1 MNRNIKILIL
11 IFTTTLAF
19 LVYNVSGV
27 RAQDSSPAA
36 TSTQNQPTPASDK
49 SKQIEDLKER
59 IATKVAQL
67 SQTQKR
73 AIYGSVK
80 DVSIATAT
88 IETKVKN
95 VKIELT
101 DDIKV
106 VQMLKG
112 KRTNLTTDDLSKG
125 DLVTVFG
132 QYDATLDILKAKVI
146 FIESPLPQHASGVVT
161 GVDKVAYAITIKN
174 SDGTVYTIDIE
185 TFTKT
190 SLWDGQTATKA
201 GFSKIQIGDTVH
213 VTGSPEKQENRIS
226 ADRILDLLPL
236 TTATR
241 PTVTATPSVAP
252 SPTAKSTPAA
262 TTP

>member
-1 MNRNIKILIL
+1 MNKSIKIFILIL
-11 IFTTTLAF
+11 TTTLTF
-19 LVYNVSGV
+19 LLNNVSGV

-36 TSTQNQPTPASDK
+36 TSTQNQPSPTSDK
-49 SKQIEDLKER
+49 AKQIEDLKER

-67 SQTQKR
+67 SQTQRR

-106 VQMLKG
+106 IQILKG
-112 KRTNLTTDDLSKG
+112 KRTNLTTDNLSKG

-146 FIESPLPQHASGVVT
+146 FIESPLPAHVSGIVT
-161 GVDKVAYAITIKN
+161 GLDKVAYTVTVKN

-190 SLWDGQTATKA
+190 SLWDGQTITKA

-236 TTATR
+236 STATR
-241 PTVTATPSVAP
+241 PTVTSTQPPTP
-252 SPTAKSTPAA
+252 SPTAKSTPSAP
-262 TTP
+262 TP